1 MAQQVVTKLVDDIT
15 GKEIPDG
22 EGETIQFA
30 FNGVSYEIDLDT
42 KNAKKFTDAITFYI
56 DHGRR
61 LGKVATSAPARR
73 GGSRTSAA
81 EVDNNAVRAWA
92 AENGYDVSPRGR
104 IKGEIIEAY
113 RAAMG

>member
-30 FNGVSYEIDLDT
+30 FNGVSYEIDLDA

-61 LGKVATSAPARR
+61 LGRTGAPARR
-73 GGSRTSAA
+73 GTSRTASA
-81 EVDNNAVRAWA
+81 ELDTNAVRAWA
-92 AENGYDVSPRGR
+92 ADNGYEVSPRGR
-104 IKGEIIEAY
+104 IRNEVVEAY
-113 RAAMG
+113 RAAVG

>member
-22 EGETIQFA
+22 EGETIHFA
-30 FNGVSYEIDLDT
+30 FDGVGYEIDLDV
-42 KNAKKFTDAITFYI
+42 KNAKKFTDAISFYI

-61 LGKVATSAPARR
+61 LGKATTSAPSRR
-73 GGSRTSAA
+73 GTPRSSAA
-81 EVDNNAVRAWA
+81 EVDNSAVRAWA
-92 AENGYDVSPRGR
+92 AENGYEVSPRGR
-104 IKGEIIEAY
+104 IKSEIIEAY

>member
-30 FNGVSYEIDLDT
+30 FNGVTYEIDLDA
-42 KNAKKFTDAITFYI
+42 KNAKKFTDAISFYI

-61 LGKVATSAPARR
+61 LGKAGAPARR
-73 GGSRTSAA
+73 STSRAA
-81 EVDNNAVRAWA
+81 STEVDTNAVRAWA
-92 AENGYDVSPRGR
+92 AENGYEVSPRGR
-104 IKGEIIEAY
+104 IKNEIVEAY
-113 RAAMG
+113 RAAGG